1 MTFSTY
7 IATSAATVLDLE
19 RVYLTESTDVL
30 HYGGFVVPLFLA
42 KSEVFAWFKDGR
54 KTIEIRL
61 GGPWSGETAVVQ
73 SGRKNLWFRIVKKET
88 GKLTEVITA
97 ENYRS
102 VIPVAKDLDSARDY
116 VAKLYDDSGKLF
128 TAYYLGHQEL
138 H

>member
-1 MTFSTY
+1 MFCIMVGLS
-7 IATSAATVLDLE
+7 
-19 RVYLTESTDVL
+19 
-30 HYGGFVVPLFLA
+30 VPLFLA
-42 KSEVFAWFKDGR
+42 KSEVFAWVKDGR

-88 GKLTEVITA
+88 GKLADVITA

-102 VIPVAKDLDSARDY
+102 VSPVAKDLESARDY
-116 VAKLYDDSGKLF
+116 VAKLYGDSGELF
-128 TAYYLGHQEL
+128 TAYYLGHQEM